1 MRVELVERLDL
12 RGEPLR
18 RIEILLGREGE
29 GTVYVLRVEE
39 AAKLAGWITELIPA
53 EVDAAL
59 AAKSPTPK
67 LPAPKPQ
74 ILTTGWPAD
83 KETPNG

>member
-29 GTVYVLRVEE
+29 GTIYVLRVEE
-39 AAKLAGWITELIPA
+39 AAKLAAWISQVIPE
-53 EVDAAL
+53 EVSTAL
-59 AAKSPTPK
+59 AAEEKK
-67 LPAPKPQ
+67 K
-74 ILTTGWPAD
+74 
-83 KETPNG
+83 